1 MIIDFTTSIY
11 LCSLYIPRSTQFYGF
26 PCSVCLSSLQ
36 PPVPY
41 FTPPIISL
49 LSTPLTIHRVSRHD
63 TSRPLGHLANHCSHH
78 IMSLVYS
85 FVSYLTPPSQPTTSQ
100 SQKRGVTG
108 WIITCHHCHHP
119 WSSLPYCESR
129 TESAVSTTDL
139 FDLTRVSGFIGAC
152 ETGHIVSL
160 L

>member
-11 LCSLYIPRSTQFYGF
+11 LSSLSIPRSTQFNGF
-26 PCSVCLSSLQ
+26 PCSVCLNSLR

-78 IMSLVYS
+78 LMSSVYS
-85 FVSYLTPPSQPTTSQ
+85 FVSYFTPPSQPAASHSQ
-100 SQKRGVTG
+100 TRGVKG
-108 WIITCHHCHHP
+108 WIITRQHCHHP
-119 WSSLPYCESR
+119 WSSLPYRESKS
-129 TESAVSTTDL
+129 ESALVTTDL